1 LQGLKFRETHI
12 IKIIEESLLKLSR
25 NDRVV
30 VAVDARLDDEAVWMD
45 REQIVAALVDL
56 ERNALEAM
64 PDGGKLTI
72 TVEGDDRTIT
82 LWLADTGRG
91 IPEENI
97 PLLFTPFFTTK
108 PVGEGTGLGLPSS
121 YAAVKAHRGDMTI
134 ESNADPNKGPT
145 GTTVRITLPRR
156 QILQNKESKMIVH
169 EEG

>member
-1 LQGLKFRETHI
+1 MQGLKFRETHI